1 MNYYIQCP
9 ECGQIVEV
17 NYKPKGHRCRC
28 CGRTFKVTSENSC
41 PKPRVGLFY
50 SLSLLAMFIGAN
62 GACKVF
68 RGYAPESYIAV
79 ALLWIFAAFGI
90 SLLASWYERA
100 TERSIEKYGCKR
112 SKRSVS
118 RTKSGSVEGPYNS
131 KRV

>member
-9 ECGQIVEV
+9 ECGQIIEV
-17 NYKPKGHRCRC
+17 NYKPKGHRCGHCDTVFRIDEKNC
-28 CGRTFKVTSENSC
+28 C
-41 PKPRVGLFY
+41 PKPRTGLFY

-100 TERSIEKYGCKR
+100 AERSIEKYGCKR
-112 SKRSVS
+112 SKRSVPV
-118 RTKSGSVEGPYNS
+118 KKADSVEGPYNS